1 MKVSRRGFV
10 GGLGALAGGGIAASA
25 PAARATAGKDGS
37 VSFLA
42 FADIHYSP
50 SGFWPNG
57 NRQWL
62 DRVLQRAV
70 DAKVDFVM
78 SLGDMTFGPGNEK
91 VREYVRYYNEFKPV
105 KTYHT
110 LGNHE
115 FESTAPETVDEV
127 FGLSRGYYS
136 FDLKGFRFVVLDPH
150 YHLKDGKL
158 ERYSKRCSYPEEKV
172 WCLLPPE
179 QLAWLRETVVGSPFP
194 CVVFVHEGIE
204 PECGCVQNR
213 AEIVDIFAQANAKR
227 PGTVRLVVNG
237 HSHKDHFRMLDSVA
251 YLELNSAS
259 YDIAGKHNAY
269 PEEFRK
275 KCRSAFCILTWN
287 DPLSAVVTLTKS
299 GGLRIDGMKSSF
311 YLGVTPE
318 MAGWTSRMRGGR
330 TVASIQ
336 SVDLTVDYGG

>member
-1 MKVSRRGFV
+1 MNVSRRGFV
-10 GGLGALAGGGIAASA
+10 GGLSALAGSGITACSSA
-25 PAARATAGKDGS
+25 KSDDS

-42 FADIHYSP
+42 FADIHYAP

-62 DRVLQRAV
+62 DKVLQRAV
-70 DAKVDFVM
+70 DSNVDFVM

-115 FESTAPETVDEV
+115 FEATVPEVVDEV
-127 FGLSRGYYS
+127 FGLARGYYS

-172 WCLLPPE
+172 WCILPDE
-179 QLAWLRETVVGSPFP
+179 QLAWLRETVVDSPLP
-194 CVVFVHEGIE
+194 CVIFVHEGIE

-213 AEIVDIFAQANAKR
+213 AKILEIFAEANAKR
-227 PGTVRLVVNG
+227 AGTVRLVVNG
-237 HSHKDHFRMLDSVA
+237 HSHKDHFRILDSIA

-259 YDIAGKHNAY
+259 FDIGSKHNAY
-269 PEEFRK
+269 PEEFRQ

-287 DPLSAVVTLTKS
+287 DPLSAVITLTKS

-318 MAGWTSRMRGGR
+318 QAGWNSRMRGGG

-336 SVDLTVDYGG
+336 SVDLKIDYDPLRSN

>member
-1 MKVSRRGFV
+1 M
-10 GGLGALAGGGIAASA
+10 
-25 PAARATAGKDGS
+25 
-37 VSFLA
+37 
-42 FADIHYSP
+42 
-50 SGFWPNG
+50 
-57 NRQWL
+57 
-62 DRVLQRAV
+62 
-70 DAKVDFVM
+70 
-78 SLGDMTFGPGNEK
+78 
-91 VREYVRYYNEFKPV
+91 
-105 KTYHT
+105 
-110 LGNHE
+110 
-115 FESTAPETVDEV
+115 
-127 FGLSRGYYS
+127 
-136 FDLKGFRFVVLDPH
+136 
-150 YHLKDGKL
+150 
-158 ERYSKRCSYPEEKV
+158 
-172 WCLLPPE
+172 
-179 QLAWLRETVVGSPFP
+179 VGSPFP

-259 YDIAGKHNAY
+259 FDIAGKHNAY

-287 DPLSAVVTLTKS
+287 DPLSAVVTLTKF